1 MTEEQNIPPQENS
14 STNRPGES
22 SWKEVGMQFQALG
35 ESLAQ
40 AMRAAWEN
48 EETQRRVAEMRT
60 GLESMARDVGKA
72 VEETANSPQGQ
83 RIRQEALHTADS
95 LRTAT
100 EQTVQE
106 VRPQLIN
113 ALQNLN
119 DELQKLISRI
129 ETNSAPGSTPQDQD
143 SDPNKTHSL

>member
-1 MTEEQNIPPQENS
+1 MNEEPNVPPEGVPPEGKTS
-14 STNRPGES
+14 STET
-22 SWKEVGMQFQALG
+22 SWQEVGRQFQALG

-40 AMRAAWEN
+40 AMRTAWEN

-72 VEETANSPQGQ
+72 VEDTANSPQGQ
-83 RIRQEALHTADS
+83 RIRQEAEHTAAS

-113 ALQNLN
+113 ALQQLN
-119 DELQKLISRI
+119 TELQKLIDRMQPKD
-129 ETNSAPGSTPQDQD
+129 TPPGGPDQ
-143 SDPNKTHSL
+143 PA